1 MDAIGFKKYLEN
13 ATYLKK
19 GVETHYTENAIS
31 SRISKAQELESDLK
45 INLDDFVISGEKILE
60 LLIKIRNAKIE
71 DLAHTPKSNAA
82 RHYFAY
88 KNNGKKIG
96 RIFDKITKFIR
107 EKHQNQMRC
116 VSNTAKMSVKIQKE
130 KK

>member
-1 MDAIGFKKYLEN
+1 MDTIGFKKYMEK

-31 SRISKAQELESDLK
+31 SRISKAQELEDDLK
-45 INLDDFVISGEKILE
+45 INLDNFVVSEEKFLE
-60 LLIKIRNAKIE
+60 LLIKIRAAKIE
-71 DLAHTPKSNAA
+71 TLAHTPKSNVA

-88 KNNGKKIG
+88 KNKGKKIG

-107 EKHQNQMRC
+107 EKH
-116 VSNTAKMSVKIQKE
+116 
-130 KK
+130 